1 MQQVGCATDDPSPSS
16 SEKLS
21 APLISDLRL
30 SIFPSI
36 PVKVMVGLNTSLI
49 NGKPL
54 AAVNS
59 MAIVQRVVTDVASLA
74 QISCSS
80 NLGLKALHEE
90 GIIGMRDHRPN
101 DDY

>member
-1 MQQVGCATDDPSPSS
+1 MTDDSSPSTPSS

-30 SIFPSI
+30 SLFPSI

-59 MAIVQRVVTDVASLA
+59 MAIVQLKFGVEGLA
-74 QISCSS
+74 
-80 NLGLKALHEE
+80 
-90 GIIGMRDHRPN
+90 
-101 DDY
+101 